1 MDCGLTAA
9 VPGAGLHGLRL
20 RFVDRRHQVQATG
33 ARRQVRER
41 LLRLCSAQLSLTR
54 RLGARSVNE
63 VAFHPEEPILGSCSS
78 DRSVYLGEI
87 DRKWD
92 TSGAGLGG
100 LKGDKLN

>member
-1 MDCGLTAA
+1 
-9 VPGAGLHGLRL
+9 
-20 RFVDRRHQVQATG
+20 
-33 ARRQVRER
+33 
-41 LLRLCSAQLSLTR
+41 
-54 RLGARSVNE
+54 VNE